1 MSKQKTK
8 KLGYTQYEKLLAQ
21 AHQKSDFLA
30 QRYQELQSYIL
41 AYVEYRG
48 DKITFDK
55 WMSKRMEQLQ
65 KKEHVHEEV

>member
-48 DKITFDK
+48 DNITFND
-55 WMSKRMEQLQ
+55 WMSKRMEEVQ
-65 KKEHVHEEV
+65 KENQANEKV

>member
-48 DKITFDK
+48 DKITFDN
-55 WMSKRMEQLQ
+55 WMSKRMEELQ

>member
-30 QRYQELQSYIL
+30 ERYQELQSYVL

-48 DKITFDK
+48 DNITFND
-55 WMSKRMEQLQ
+55 WMSKRMEEVQ
-65 KKEHVHEEV
+65 KENQANEKV

>member
-30 QRYQELQSYIL
+30 QRYQELHSYIL

-48 DKITFDK
+48 DNITFND
-55 WMSKRMEQLQ
+55 WMSKRMEEVQ
-65 KKEHVHEEV
+65 KENQANEKV

>member
-48 DKITFDK
+48 DNITFND
-55 WMSKRMEQLQ
+55 WMSKRMEEVQ

>member
-30 QRYQELQSYIL
+30 ERYQELQSYVL

-48 DKITFDK
+48 DKLTFND
-55 WMSKRMEQLQ
+55 WMSKRMEELQ
-65 KKEHVHEEV
+65 KKEDVHEKV

>member
-30 QRYQELQSYIL
+30 QRYQELQSYVL

-48 DKITFDK
+48 DNITFND
-55 WMSKRMEQLQ
+55 WMSKRMEELQ
-65 KKEHVHEEV
+65 KEDQVNEKV

>member
-30 QRYQELQSYIL
+30 ERYQELQSYVL

-48 DKITFDK
+48 HNITFND
-55 WMSKRMEQLQ
+55 WMSKRKEELQ
-65 KKEHVHEEV
+65 KEDQVHEKV

>member
-30 QRYQELQSYIL
+30 ERYQELQSYLL

-48 DKITFDK
+48 DKITFND
-55 WMSKRMEQLQ
+55 WMSKRMENLQ
-65 KKEHVHEEV
+65 KEEQVNEKV